1 MTCRPTILAASCL
14 ALLMSFSSGASAY
27 EPAFGLV
34 AERSGGA
41 GPAFLEAQ
49 VAASHREQPVRLA
62 QAGEAI
68 VRLNHLEEEIRRLN
82 GRVEEL
88 SFQLLQAQE
97 DMRKRQEDNEF
108 RFQEIEKGGGSG
120 SAGERRGDAAPA
132 ANADPV
138 RTAARE
144 SAPAAAPSA
153 SARGE
158 SATDTSGDDG
168 IGRILEGGLDTGSSN
183 APTGSAS
190 DAAAPGS
197 SNTVAAVTPEG
208 AGDLYALAY
217 NYLLAGD
224 YQLAEQSFRQYAQ
237 TYPNAKDTPDAEYWL
252 GESLFQQQKYADAAE
267 TFLDAQKNYPKSSKA
282 PDMMLKLG
290 MSLAKLENRET
301 ACVTFKE
308 VARRYPTMSAS
319 VKSKLASE
327 AKAANC

>member
-1 MTCRPTILAASCL
+1 MTCRPPILVASCL
-14 ALLMSFSSGASAY
+14 ALLMGGTSGASAY
-27 EPAFGLV
+27 EPAFGLIADRTGAQAAFVDGNV
-34 AERSGGA
+34 AC
-41 GPAFLEAQ
+41 
-49 VAASHREQPVRLA
+49 SHRERPVLLA
-62 QAGEAI
+62 QAGDAI

-82 GRVEEL
+82 GKVEEL

-97 DMRKRQEDNEF
+97 DMRKRQEDYEF
-108 RFQEIEKGGGSG
+108 RFQEIEKGTGSG
-120 SAGERRGDAAPA
+120 SAGERRGDATPA
-132 ANADPV
+132 ADSAPV

-153 SARGE
+153 AGHSDPAKDP
-158 SATDTSGDDG
+158 SSDDG
-168 IGRILEGGLDTGSSN
+168 IGRILDGGLDMGAAN
-183 APTGSAS
+183 APTGNPPDVPAT
-190 DAAAPGS
+190 GS
-197 SNTVAAVTPEG
+197 SSTVAAVTPEG

-237 TYPNAKDTPDAEYWL
+237 TYPNAEDTPDAEYWL

-267 TFLDAQKNYPKSSKA
+267 TFLEAQKNYPKSGKA

-290 MSLAKLENRET
+290 MSLAKLDNRET

-308 VARRYPTMSAS
+308 VARRYPNMSAT
-319 VKSKLASE
+319 VKSKLADE

>member
-1 MTCRPTILAASCL
+1 MTCRQTLFAASSL
-14 ALLMSFSSGASAY
+14 ALLMGVSTGASAY
-27 EPAFGLV
+27 EPAVGSL
-34 AERSGGA
+34 SGWAGNA
-41 GPAFLEAQ
+41 GPTVRQ
-49 VAASHREQPVRLA
+49 GQTVTPDSTQPVRLA
-62 QAGEAI
+62 QAGDAI

-108 RFQEIEKGGGSG
+108 RFQELEKGGGSG

-132 ANADPV
+132 ADTDPV
-138 RTAARE
+138 RTAARQD
-144 SAPAAAPSA
+144 APRAAPSA
-153 SARGE
+153 PARGDP
-158 SATDTSGDDG
+158 AKDPSGDGG
-168 IGRILEGGLDTGSSN
+168 IGRILDGGLDMGSSA
-183 APTGSAS
+183 APTGGAS
-190 DAAAPGS
+190 DATTPGS
-197 SNTVAAVTPEG
+197 SATVAAVTPQG

-290 MSLAKLENRET
+290 MSLAKLDNRET

-308 VARRYPTMSAS
+308 VTRRYPDMSAS

>member
-1 MTCRPTILAASCL
+1 MTCRPPILAASCL
-14 ALLMSFSSGASAY
+14 ALLMGVSSGASAY

-34 AERSGGA
+34 AERSSGA
-41 GPAFLEAQ
+41 G
-49 VAASHREQPVRLA
+49 AASLEEENAAFHREQPVRLA
-62 QAGEAI
+62 QAGDAI
-68 VRLNHLEEEIRRLN
+68 VRLNHLEDEIRRLN

-97 DMRKRQEDNEF
+97 DMRKQQEDNEF
-108 RFQEIEKGGGSG
+108 RFQEIEKGSGSG
-120 SAGERRGDAAPA
+120 STGERRGDAAPA
-132 ANADPV
+132 ADTDPV
-138 RTAARE
+138 RMAARGD
-144 SAPAAAPSA
+144 SAK
-153 SARGE
+153 
-158 SATDTSGDDG
+158 DTSGDDG
-168 IGRILEGGLDTGSSN
+168 IGRILEGGLDTGSSS
-183 APTGSAS
+183 APTRDAS
-190 DAAAPGS
+190 NATTTGS
-197 SNTVAAVTPEG
+197 SSTVAAVTPEG

-267 TFLDAQKNYPKSSKA
+267 TFLDAQKNYPKNSKA

-290 MSLAKLENRET
+290 MSLAKLDNRET

>member
-1 MTCRPTILAASCL
+1 MTCRSPILAASCL
-14 ALLMSFSSGASAY
+14 ALLMGVSSGASAY

-41 GPAFLEAQ
+41 G
-49 VAASHREQPVRLA
+49 AASLVRENADSHREQPVRLA
-62 QAGEAI
+62 QAGDAI

-108 RFQEIEKGGGSG
+108 RFQEIEKGTGSG

-132 ANADPV
+132 ADMDPV

-144 SAPAAAPSA
+144 GAPAAAPSA
-153 SARGE
+153 SAPSD
-158 SATDTSGDDG
+158 SAKDTSGDDG

-183 APTGSAS
+183 APRGDASTATTTGS
-190 DAAAPGS
+190 S
-197 SNTVAAVTPEG
+197 STVAAVTPEG

-267 TFLDAQKNYPKSSKA
+267 TFLDAQKNYPKSAKA

-290 MSLAKLENRET
+290 MSLAKLDNRET

>member
-1 MTCRPTILAASCL
+1 MTCRPTLLAASSL
-14 ALLMSFSSGASAY
+14 ALLVMVSTGASAY
-27 EPAFGLV
+27 EPAFDL
-34 AERSGGA
+34 SGGA
-41 GPAFLEAQ
+41 GNAGPTVRQ
-49 VAASHREQPVRLA
+49 MQTVAPDREQPVRLA
-62 QAGEAI
+62 QAGDAI

-108 RFQEIEKGGGSG
+108 RFQEIEKGSGSG
-120 SAGERRGDAAPA
+120 STGERRGDAAPA
-132 ANADPV
+132 ADTAPV
-138 RTAARE
+138 RTAAR
-144 SAPAAAPSA
+144 SDSPK
-153 SARGE
+153 
-158 SATDTSGDDG
+158 DTSAGDDV
-168 IGRILEGGLDTGSSN
+168 GRILDGGLDMGAAN
-183 APTGSAS
+183 APTGGSS
-190 DAAAPGS
+190 AAPTTGS
-197 SNTVAAVTPEG
+197 SSTVAAVTPEG

-237 TYPNAKDTPDAEYWL
+237 TYPDAKDTPDAEYWL

-290 MSLAKLENRET
+290 MSLAKLDNRET

-308 VARRYPTMSAS
+308 VTRRYPNMSAS